1 MLNEVPVSEARK
13 YKSPLREAQAI
24 ETREKVLSA
33 TMRLLEANPY
43 ADFSMDEIARAAGVE
58 RRTVFRHF
66 ANKETLLD
74 ALWEFIN
81 TRLDAQARP
90 TSLNEL
96 ITAPKATFR
105 AFDDND
111 GIIRS
116 SLHTPA
122 GRAMRMRSVP
132 ARRAAFSACLK
143 EPLHSAD
150 PKEAKAVEALAH
162 LLYSAGA
169 WEILKDYAGLTGAEA
184 GDVASWALETLV
196 QHASMKK
203 QS

>member
-1 MLNEVPVSEARK
+1 MSDVRK
-13 YKSPLREAQAI
+13 YKSPLREAQAN

-33 TMRLLEANPY
+33 AMGLLEANPY

-90 TSLNEL
+90 SSLNEL
-96 ITAPKATFR
+96 ITAPKTTFR
-105 AFDDND
+105 AFDANE

-122 GRAMRMRSVP
+122 GRAMRMQSVP
-132 ARRAAFSACLK
+132 ARREAFHASLE
-143 EPLHSAD
+143 EPLKTAD
-150 PKEAKAVEALAH
+150 PKEAKAVEAVAH

-184 GDVASWALETLV
+184 GDVASWALETLIH
-196 QHASMKK
+196 HASMPK